1 MVLKSN
7 NQTCTKFVHP
17 AAPQGGAASRQ
28 GWGCG
33 VLTGLCA
40 VFLASAIFGSAA
52 SGPALAATDSDEIR
66 FDVPSGQPVMLQ
78 DILQD
83 ETPGALWMRFRFLA
97 PLITPQETG
106 VAQDQSFEDM
116 AFLCDRFAIPYLE
129 KYALSAERIVI
140 SFADQAV
147 EFGVANP
154 QATQFFEIFRPE
166 NDRCI
171 WEAF

>member
-1 MVLKSN
+1 MICRSN
-7 NQTCTKFVHP
+7 KHTCTKFVHP
-17 AAPQGGAASRQ
+17 AAPQGGAARRQ

-33 VLTGLCA
+33 VLTNLCA
-40 VFLASAIFGSAA
+40 AFFAHAA
-52 SGPALAATDSDEIR
+52 VAATDADEIR

-78 DILQD
+78 DILRD

-97 PLITPQETG
+97 PLIKAQEGG

-116 AFLCDRFAIPYLE
+116 AFLCDRFAIPYLAE
-129 KYALSAERIVI
+129 YALSAERIVI

-147 EFGVANP
+147 EFGVADP